1 MFKNVKRNS
10 LAVPAPTDVLK
21 QFRCVAVT
29 FKLVLLM
36 WWLYLV
42 IEVPREKERAAG
54 WEGGGNIDGIK
65 NGKERK
71 YQRTDSISS
80 S

>member
-1 MFKNVKRNS
+1 M
-10 LAVPAPTDVLK
+10 
-21 QFRCVAVT
+21 
-29 FKLVLLM
+29 
-36 WWLYLV
+36 
-42 IEVPREKERAAG
+42 IEEPREKERAEG
-54 WEGGGNIDGIK
+54 WKERGGGEGNIDGIK